1 MDTVDIILQYFAK
14 LLLVGGGAAAVAYA
28 LFRYLGKNWI
38 ESKFAERLQSLKH
51 DQAIEL
57 QRLRVQ
63 IESMLSGALK
73 LQELE
78 FKVLPE
84 AWKKLDDAFALLS
97 WVTSSYQE
105 YPKIEGM
112 TDGELLEY
120 FSKAH
125 PELLDSQVTRII
137 AARPGRDRDDRFH
150 ELLSWQRL
158 NRAKKAIGEL
168 EFHIAGNGLFLP
180 PKLKSQFLEIIPKLR
195 GALISAESSQQFK
208 DYKMLRGAGTDLA
221 AVAPLHKAIEK
232 AIEDRLHSH
241 AKAAA
246 VEADDLK

>member
-1 MDTVDIILQYFAK
+1 MNSVDLILQYFAK
-14 LLLVGGGAAAVAYA
+14 LVLFSGGAVAVAYA
-28 LFRYLGKNWI
+28 VFRYLGKSWI

-84 AWKKLDDAFALLS
+84 AWKKLDDAYGMLR

-112 TDGELLEY
+112 TEKEL
-120 FSKAH
+120 
-125 PELLDSQVTRII
+125 
-137 AARPGRDRDDRFH
+137 
-150 ELLSWQRL
+150 
-158 NRAKKAIGEL
+158 
-168 EFHIAGNGLFLP
+168 
-180 PKLKSQFLEIIPKLR
+180 
-195 GALISAESSQQFK
+195 
-208 DYKMLRGAGTDLA
+208 
-221 AVAPLHKAIEK
+221 
-232 AIEDRLHSH
+232 
-241 AKAAA
+241 
-246 VEADDLK
+246 